1 MDKAELLL
9 AEAQEAFR
17 TEAARTDRL
26 NGRAE
31 KQLAVAGLIVAAH
44 LLDLGAGVSA
54 TASFYERVL
63 TGIAVVALIL
73 SIGVTLWAMRTQP
86 YKAQAGRDRFETLT
100 PDSVSREEAVAAVL
114 KMYLE
119 AREGNRVINDRRAS
133 QIGLAGW
140 TITVAFVAAASFRL
154 VQVWR

>member
-1 MDKAELLL
+1 MDKAEVLL

-44 LLDLGAGVSA
+44 LLDLGPGTGP
-54 TASFYERVL
+54 TAFVYERVL
-63 TGIAVVALIL
+63 TGIAVVALIV
-73 SIGVTLWAMRTQP
+73 SIGATLWAMRTQQ
-86 YKAQAGRDRFETLT
+86 YKAQAGRADLEILT
-100 PDSVSREEAVAAVL
+100 GDSVSREQAIAALL

-119 AREGNRVINDRRAS
+119 AREANRAINDKRAS

-140 TITVAFVAAASFRL
+140 TIIVAFAAAASFRL